1 MINESIVKQFLKD
14 PQNGGLLLKSSF
26 RAFHEFF
33 MFYTYK
39 VKWDWQPFHEEIVK
53 RLEDVVFGR
62 AKKKNLV
69 INISPRSGKSKIMEM
84 FEAWCFLINPYSNI
98 IHTSYSDT
106 LVKQASKAVRAVVQS
121 PAFQAFSG
129 GVPIRSDSAKAEY
142 WQTEPQKGEMGGAYR
157 ACTMDSALTGFG
169 AGAYGADKFAGL
181 IVCFP
186 YDEVVHTEEGLLS
199 IGDIVENKKQVR
211 VWSYNLKTK
220 QKELK
225 PIENWVKNGESDLFE
240 IQFSNGTKI
249 KCTPDHRFYTKNRGY
264 VEARNLNS
272 SDIVFSNA
280 FNLSQSKTCLFHTLF
295 SGVVSIKNKVNLF
308 LRRLCKELPME
319 NSVSKSFERFTCF
332 DIANSSGVDTIFFC
346 DNTDFSFISCDSNN
360 VFSSQFTSGENKSSK
375 FNGISHIFGFCSINK
390 IIKSIVCWITVKMSY
405 FRFWR
410 LLSDKT
416 KQDKLMNI
424 SRSCFSIF
432 RKAYSKIT
440 FLIWKFFKHFSF
452 FKDSSFCSGINN
464 NSINTSYISKVRYL
478 IESFVFGY
486 VHPLF
491 IRHIN
496 HIQTSYCLTIRDNH
510 NMFVGKKQGVLAK
523 NCDDPLKA
531 SSVTSRAEI
540 QSCIDSYVNA
550 LKSRLNDPKT
560 PIVMIMQRLDPDDLT
575 GYVLENEAEDWD
587 WYKIPALDENEKSFW
602 EAKFPAEMLLKMKK
616 ATPQLFYGQ
625 YQQEP
630 IVVGGSVIQTAWF
643 QFYNPEEFYPYQC
656 MFAVAD
662 TAQKKAEANDFTVIS
677 LWGKTYNGYLDLL
690 DMVRGKYD
698 AYELEQLFI
707 SVWNKWKTGNGQCV
721 PYGIY
726 IEDKSSGIG
735 VMQNLKAKTSIP
747 IIPIQRSAYK
757 NDKGEWV
764 KMDKYSRAL
773 SACPHIAAGRVRLRG
788 NPQDPM
794 SADVMSECAAFRA
807 DLGHKHDDI
816 CDTIFDSISIA
827 FGSENASS
835 IFI

>member
-69 INISPRSGKSKIMEM
+69 INISPRAGKSKIMEM

-157 ACTMDSALTGFG
+157 ACTMDSAVTGFG
-169 AGAYGADKFAGL
+169 AGAYGAESFS
-181 IVCFP
+181 
-186 YDEVVHTEEGLLS
+186 GLL
-199 IGDIVENKKQVR
+199 
-211 VWSYNLKTK
+211 
-220 QKELK
+220 
-225 PIENWVKNGESDLFE
+225 
-240 IQFSNGTKI
+240 
-249 KCTPDHRFYTKNRGY
+249 
-264 VEARNLNS
+264 
-272 SDIVFSNA
+272 
-280 FNLSQSKTCLFHTLF
+280 
-295 SGVVSIKNKVNLF
+295 
-308 LRRLCKELPME
+308 
-319 NSVSKSFERFTCF
+319 
-332 DIANSSGVDTIFFC
+332 
-346 DNTDFSFISCDSNN
+346 
-360 VFSSQFTSGENKSSK
+360 
-375 FNGISHIFGFCSINK
+375 
-390 IIKSIVCWITVKMSY
+390 
-405 FRFWR
+405 
-410 LLSDKT
+410 
-416 KQDKLMNI
+416 
-424 SRSCFSIF
+424 
-432 RKAYSKIT
+432 
-440 FLIWKFFKHFSF
+440 LI
-452 FKDSSFCSGINN
+452 
-464 NSINTSYISKVRYL
+464 
-478 IESFVFGY
+478 
-486 VHPLF
+486 
-491 IRHIN
+491 
-496 HIQTSYCLTIRDNH
+496 
-510 NMFVGKKQGVLAK
+510 
-523 NCDDPLKA
+523 DDPLKS

-735 VMQNLKAKTSIP
+735 VLQNLKAKTTIP
-747 IIPIQRSAYK
+747 IIPIERAAYK

-773 SACPHIAAGRVRLRG
+773 AACPHIAAGRVRLIG
-788 NPQDPM
+788 NPQNPI
-794 SADVMSECAAFRA
+794 SADLMSECAAFRA
-807 DLGHKHDDI
+807 DLGHKHDDM
-816 CDTIFDSISIA
+816 CDCLFDAINVA